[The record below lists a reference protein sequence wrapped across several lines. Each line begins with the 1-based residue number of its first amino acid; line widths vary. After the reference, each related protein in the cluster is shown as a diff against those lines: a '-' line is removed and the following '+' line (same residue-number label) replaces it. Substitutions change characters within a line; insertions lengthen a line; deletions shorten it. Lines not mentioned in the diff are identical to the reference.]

1 MDTMPSPPV
10 VRPIN
15 PEGLIQQITK
25 SIVTLTM
32 VIVGIIFLFKTSKI
46 WNTKLD
52 EFTKAAEEKKKEEKE
67 ARDLDWA
74 ENMGKELSKYKSCKD
89 LDPKKCIEDA
99 MGLPLVYT
107 MSHEDLRMVPIDTPF
122 QKIDL
127 SSEDPWVS
135 RGGN

>member
-1 MDTMPSPPV
+1 MDK
-10 VRPIN
+10 RPIN

-52 EFTKAAEEKKKEEKE
+52 EITKAAEDKKKEEKE
-67 ARDLDWA
+67 ALDRNWA
-74 ENMGKELSKYKSCKD
+74 ENMGKDLSKYKSCKD

-99 MGLPLVYT
+99 LGMPIVYT
-107 MSHEDLRMVPIDTPF
+107 MSSEDLRMVPIDTPF
-122 QKIDL
+122 QRINL
-127 SSEDPWVS
+127 TSEDTWIS
-135 RGGN
+135 R